1 MFSKHKF
8 QNLKKKKRKGCDFI
22 LSQGHFYLPLDFAG
36 FLRRELVFIFMA
48 MRCTVTS
55 STLCYVEV
63 IVFSWTEDKK
73 EIRTEERLYMYGRI
87 SLFQEAKIMTFK
99 ICYWRNEVN

>member
-1 MFSKHKF
+1 
-8 QNLKKKKRKGCDFI
+8 
-22 LSQGHFYLPLDFAG
+22 
-36 FLRRELVFIFMA
+36 MA
-48 MRCTVTS
+48 MRWTVTS

-73 EIRTEERLYMYGRI
+73 EIRTEERLYGGI

-99 ICYWRNEVN
+99 IYY